1 MDIIFSLTPTGAPF
15 QLFSQEH
22 LAALAVILVINLGI
36 AATLSD
42 GQNPRARETVRWALV
57 GLSIINQIAWNW
69 WQASVGIWEV
79 AYSLPLQICTLS
91 EALCT
96 VMLITRSRRLYLLLF
111 FWCLAGAGNGL
122 ITPDLLSYSYPH
134 FKYWIFFSAH
144 GANVTAVLFMT
155 VAYGHRPHWRTIWQV
170 TLITN
175 VYLAAMLVVNSLT
188 GGNYMYV
195 SRKPEFATAIDYMGP
210 WPWYI
215 LGLELLGLL
224 SFVLIYLPF
233 AVRDTIAMRSSAV
246 RSQ

>member
-1 MDIIFSLTPTGAPF
+1 MDTIFTLTPTGAPF

-22 LAALAVILVINLGI
+22 LAALLFILAANLGI
-36 AATLSD
+36 AATLSN
-42 GQNPRARETVRWALV
+42 GRNPAAREVVRWLLV
-57 GLSIINQIAWNW
+57 GISIINQIAWNW
-69 WQASVGIWEV
+69 WQASVGVWDV
-79 AYSLPLQICTLS
+79 AYSLPFQICTLS

-96 VMLITRSRRLYLLLF
+96 VMLITRSHRLYLVLF

-144 GANVTAVLFMT
+144 GANVTAVIFMT
-155 VAYGHRPHWRTIWQV
+155 VAYGYRPYWRTIWQV
-170 TLITN
+170 ALLTN
-175 VYLAAMLVVNSLT
+175 VYLVAMLGINTLT

-195 SRKPEFATAIDYMGP
+195 SRKPEFPTVIDSMGP

-215 LGLELLGLL
+215 LGLELIGLL

-233 AVRDTIAMRSSAV
+233 ALRDRLIDADA
-246 RSQ
+246 